1 MKFEFEKITLVFAL
15 AILCTLSLG
24 CDEKIDTDD
33 ILSKVHMRADSLEDY
48 SYTMH
53 VNSDLNGNNTEKY
66 KYGIIWKKPMFMKG
80 TFQTSNIDPGIEM
93 ISNRSMQ
100 LIYDDEYDLVFIKLL
115 HNTSDDYMLFE
126 PNHYSVFLNETLN
139 GMSSSLVES
148 DIINGKDVYVIE
160 LIPSTDSN
168 ETIGGKSK
176 IWVDKKNWMI
186 IRYEASTKNGDVL
199 FVVSI
204 KDIKIN
210 SDIPEHEFDFEV
222 PDESKLVV
230 LKEEH
235 FNPKLEKMQL
245 EDSRKKVTFE
255 ILTPAYVPKGYK
267 LNHTVVSSSMD
278 SQYLSFIYGSFSS
291 PYERVTLVY
300 TNGNNEMHVRE
311 TLSERK
317 TSGID
322 CFEKDVS
329 CIDINGIEGKMYSVF
344 GGNMKTLEWQSGN
357 ITISIISSLNES
369 EIKSV
374 AESFS

>member
-1 MKFEFEKITLVFAL
+1 MFNEKIAIVFVL
-15 AILCTLSLG
+15 INLCTLCLG
-24 CDEKIDTDD
+24 CGEKVNADD
-33 ILSKVHMRADSLEDY
+33 ILSQVHMRADSLEDY

-53 VNSDLNGNNTEKY
+53 VNSDLNGNNTETY
-66 KYGIIWKKPMFMKG
+66 KYSIIWKKPMFMKG

-100 LIYDDEYDLVFIKLL
+100 LIYDHEYDLVFVKLL

-126 PNHYSVFLNETLN
+126 PNNYSVFLNETLN
-139 GMSSSLVES
+139 GMSPSLVES
-148 DIINGKDVYVIE
+148 DIINGKDVYIIE

-186 IRYEASTKNGDVL
+186 IRYEASTKNGDAL

-204 KDIKIN
+204 EDISIN
-210 SDIPEHEFDFEV
+210 SDISERKFDFEV
-222 PDESKLVV
+222 PEESKLVV

-267 LNHTVVSSSMD
+267 LNHTVVSSSVD

-300 TNGNNEMHVRE
+300 TNGNNEMHVME

-317 TSGID
+317 TSDVD
-322 CFEKDVS
+322 CFEKNVS
-329 CIDINGIEGKMYSVF
+329 CIDINGREGKVYPVF
-344 GGNMKTLEWQSGN
+344 GGNMKALEWQSGN
-357 ITISIISSLNES
+357 ITISIISSFNES
-369 EIKSV
+369 EIKSI

>member
-1 MKFEFEKITLVFAL
+1 MMFNEKIAIVFVL
-15 AILCTLSLG
+15 INLCTLCLG
-24 CDEKIDTDD
+24 CGEKVNADD

-66 KYGIIWKKPMFMKG
+66 KYSIIWKKPMFMKG

-100 LIYDDEYDLVFIKLL
+100 LIYDHESDLVFIKLL

-126 PNHYSVFLNETLN
+126 PNNYSVFLNETLN
-139 GMSSSLVES
+139 GMSPSLVES
-148 DIINGKDVYVIE
+148 DIINGKDVYIIE

-176 IWVDKKNWMI
+176 IWVDKKNSMI

-204 KDIKIN
+204 EDININ
-210 SDIPEHEFDFEV
+210 SDISERKFDFEV
-222 PDESKLVV
+222 PEESKLVV

-317 TSGID
+317 TSDVD
-322 CFEKDVS
+322 CFEKNVS
-329 CIDINGIEGKMYSVF
+329 CIDINGSEGKVYPVF
-344 GGNMKTLEWQSGN
+344 GGNMKALEWQSGN
-357 ITISIISSLNES
+357 ITISIISSFNES
-369 EIKSV
+369 EIKSI

>member
-1 MKFEFEKITLVFAL
+1 MFNEKIAIVFVL
-15 AILCTLSLG
+15 INLCTLCLG
-24 CDEKIDTDD
+24 CGEKVNADD
-33 ILSKVHMRADSLEDY
+33 ILSQVHMRADSLEDY

-53 VNSDLNGNNTEKY
+53 VNSDLNGNNTETY
-66 KYGIIWKKPMFMKG
+66 KYSIIWKKPMFMKG

-100 LIYDDEYDLVFIKLL
+100 LIYDHEYDLVFVKLL

-126 PNHYSVFLNETLN
+126 PNTYSVFLNETLN
-139 GMSSSLVES
+139 GMSPSLVES
-148 DIINGKDVYVIE
+148 DIINGKDVYIIE

-186 IRYEASTKNGDVL
+186 IRYEASTKNGDAL

-204 KDIKIN
+204 EDISIN
-210 SDIPEHEFDFEV
+210 SDISERKFDFEV
-222 PDESKLVV
+222 PEESKLVV

-300 TNGNNEMHVRE
+300 TNGNNEMHVME

-317 TSGID
+317 TSDVD
-322 CFEKDVS
+322 CFEKNVS
-329 CIDINGIEGKMYSVF
+329 CIDINGSEGKVYPVF
-344 GGNMKTLEWQSGN
+344 GGNMKALEWQSGN
-357 ITISIISSLNES
+357 ITISIISSFNES
-369 EIKSV
+369 EIKSI

>member
-1 MKFEFEKITLVFAL
+1 MFNEKITIVFVL
-15 AILCTLSLG
+15 IILCTLCLG
-24 CDEKIDTDD
+24 CGEKFNADD
-33 ILSKVHMRADSLEDY
+33 IFSKVHMRADSLEDY
-48 SYTMH
+48 SYTM
-53 VNSDLNGNNTEKY
+53 NIISYLNGNNTETY
-66 KYGIIWKKPMFMKG
+66 KYSIIWKKPMFMKG

-100 LIYDDEYDLVFIKLL
+100 LIYDHEYDLVFVKLL

-126 PNHYSVFLNETLN
+126 PNTYSVFLNETLN
-139 GMSSSLVES
+139 GMSPSLVES
-148 DIINGKDVYVIE
+148 DIINGKDVYIIE

-186 IRYEASTKNGDVL
+186 IRYEASTKNGDAL

-204 KDIKIN
+204 EDISIN
-210 SDIPEHEFDFEV
+210 SDISERKFDFEV
-222 PDESKLVV
+222 PEESKLVV

-300 TNGNNEMHVRE
+300 TNGNNEMHVME

-317 TSGID
+317 TSDVD
-322 CFEKDVS
+322 CFEKNVS
-329 CIDINGIEGKMYSVF
+329 CIDINGSEGKVYPVF
-344 GGNMKTLEWQSGN
+344 GGNMKALEWQSGN
-357 ITISIISSLNES
+357 ITISIISSFNES
-369 EIKSV
+369 EIKSI